1 MNVEEAKKITLSL
14 IETFNEAGRVALH
27 LRKLG
32 LKKKIKPDKTPVT
45 NGDLEVNKIL
55 TKRIA
60 KVTPNI

>member
-32 LKKKIKPDKTPVT
+32 LKKK
-45 NGDLEVNKIL
+45 N
-55 TKRIA
+55 
-60 KVTPNI
+60 